1 MTDSTTLAADLRE
14 ALRPLWRH
22 LNAHRTLSMGKV
34 GILSRLEQRGPMAA
48 TDLAPLERISHQAV
62 ANAAGELEKMG
73 LVSRTP
79 DPGDRRRTLVALTDA
94 GRERLSTERLA
105 GQDWLAHAVAEQ
117 LDDADRAA
125 LATAVPLLLRLDIEV
140 PR

>member
-1 MTDSTTLAADLRE
+1 
-14 ALRPLWRH
+14 
-22 LNAHRTLSMGKV
+22 MGKV

-125 LATAVPLLLRLDIEV
+125 LATAVPLLLRLDVEV